1 MILFF
6 FTRIFFYFP
15 TLTDFFLFST
25 LFTKFFTK
33 FFRFINSFVFI
44 NNMLTTWTD
53 SQLRV
58 LINQR
63 KTENDYFHELSCN
76 MKHNYWKGVASKI
89 NLEFGTTYTGR
100 QCKEKFQSLVR
111 AYKVYKH
118 YFTFNYFSI
127 LNSTNIILLENAII
141 CRW

>member
-1 MILFF
+1 LILFF

-15 TLTDFFLFST
+15 TL
-25 LFTKFFTK
+25 FTKE
-33 FFRFINSFVFI
+33 NSFVSLILILSFSLIVFI